1 MRLTVIG
8 DAFGIPPSMLMDIT
22 VSVHATFRTI
32 ALCVSVAGL
41 IVTFT
46 L

>member
-1 MRLTVIG
+1 MKLTVIG
-8 DAFGIPPSMLMDIT
+8 VAFGIPPSMLIDIT
-22 VSVHATFRTI
+22 VSVQATLRTI